1 MLAPVDWKVARRS
14 WALPILREVTP
25 ARRYGELRSKLN
37 PVTDRA
43 LSETLKV
50 LGENQW
56 VNRHV
61 EANFSPPSVTY
72 LPTGTGKLI
81 APILNESLNL

>member
-1 MLAPVDWKVARRS
+1 M
-14 WALPILREVTP
+14 P
-25 ARRYGELRSKLN
+25 ARRHGELRSKLN

-56 VNRHV
+56 VDRQV
-61 EANFSPPSVTY
+61 DADFSAPSVTY
-72 LPTGTGKLI
+72 LPAGTGKLI
-81 APILNESLNL
+81 APILNESLGL